1 MYLQLAKYCI
11 AMGDVRLHP
20 LELTNSELKEQFEV
34 VRQQLI
40 VQWFYRGIKLQQFA
54 T

>member
-1 MYLQLAKYCI
+1 
-11 AMGDVRLHP
+11 MGDVRLHP
-20 LELTNSELKEQFEV
+20 LELTNYELKEQLEV

-40 VQWFYRGIKLQQFA
+40 VQGFYRGIKLQQFA